1 MDAHYNKS
9 HCHCHCLCPLYC
21 CPLCCLPYLVSC
33 LLPLLLLWGEA
44 PRCGPSVLA
53 FTVPTNNN
61 QNILALPWQ
70 PQRNLGPQDK
80 RSCWPGNCRRRCRR
94 RNYRYLMQI
103 CVAYF
108 VVGFFFAQQ
117 NLNIENNSKC
127 FLFAWLP
134 FVFCAYVCRNQ
145 FFAPFCRR
153 RRLMLIRFEFQ
164 HSLCRCAAPALPL
177 TLVLT
182 VTRLFGLI
190 VIIQAE
196 KQICL
201 QSTCT

>member
-1 MDAHYNKS
+1 MCPAHVRPAASAAAAAEAAQRNWFLKIFHIS
-9 HCHCHCLCPLYC
+9 IFRAPLPLLACPLRDCVGRAWFPPC
-21 CPLCCLPYLVSC
+21 CKLWTHIIIKATATATACAPCAASLCCLPYLVSC
-33 LLPLLLLWGEA
+33 LLPLLLLWGGEA

-108 VVGFFFAQQ
+108 VVGFFL
-117 NLNIENNSKC
+117 LNKI
-127 FLFAWLP
+127 
-134 FVFCAYVCRNQ
+134 
-145 FFAPFCRR
+145 
-153 RRLMLIRFEFQ
+153 
-164 HSLCRCAAPALPL
+164 
-177 TLVLT
+177 
-182 VTRLFGLI
+182 
-190 VIIQAE
+190 
-196 KQICL
+196 
-201 QSTCT
+201 